1 MIKTISVTISFYGAG
16 TINDVIIELRGQP
29 SLIDFK
35 STLMA
40 SPRTADSSA
49 IFSRCSGLVF
59 FSFFFMGCYLVFI
72 GSSVPS
78 ERPIKKELEPV
89 PSFNGLLI

>member
-59 FSFFFMGCYLVFI
+59 FSFFLWV
-72 GSSVPS
+72 VT
-78 ERPIKKELEPV
+78 
-89 PSFNGLLI
+89 